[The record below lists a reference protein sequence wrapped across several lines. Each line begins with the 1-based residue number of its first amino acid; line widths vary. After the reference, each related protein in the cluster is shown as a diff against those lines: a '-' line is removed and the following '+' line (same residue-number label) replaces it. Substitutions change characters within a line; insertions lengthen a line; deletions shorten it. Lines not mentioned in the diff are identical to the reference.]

1 MLKEGDLAP
10 DFTLPDQEGNP
21 ITLSHLRGRT
31 VVLFFYP
38 RADTPGCTVE
48 ACGFRDM
55 AERFRER
62 GVELLGISTDPPKA
76 QAKFAEKYGLP
87 MRLLADTEHKVA
99 ELYGVWVEKKRYGRS
114 YMGVERQTFVIGP
127 DGRLVKVF
135 ERVKPEGHAVEVL
148 SALG

>member
-10 DFTLPDQEGNP
+10 DFTLPDQEGHP
-21 ITLSHLRGRT
+21 VTLSDLRGRT

-38 RADTPGCTVE
+38 RADTPGCTAE

-55 AERFRER
+55 AQRFRER
-62 GVELLGISTDPPKA
+62 GIELLGISPDAPKA
-76 QAKFAEKYGLP
+76 QAKFAEKYQLP

-99 ELYGVWVEKKRYGRS
+99 ELYGVWVEKKRYGRT

-127 DGRLVKVF
+127 DGRLTKIF
-135 ERVKPEGHAVEVL
+135 QKVKPEGHAAEVL
-148 SALG
+148 SALT

>member
-55 AERFRER
+55 AERFREL

-135 ERVKPEGHAVEVL
+135 ERVKPEGHAAEVL

>member
-135 ERVKPEGHAVEVL
+135 ERVKPEGHAAEVL
-148 SALG
+148 SALS

>member
-135 ERVKPEGHAVEVL
+135 QKVKPEGHAAEVL

>member
-135 ERVKPEGHAVEVL
+135 ERVKPEGHAAEVL